1 MTKRW
6 SLGPVLENESLLA
19 NPRMTASCPSS
30 VGVENF
36 PATVSPLD
44 SSSVECRVR
53 RHTRFWL
60 EGSRVMPLMV
70 SPVRGLSDTS

>member
-19 NPRMTASCPSS
+19 NPRMTALRPSS

-44 SSSVECRVR
+44 SSSVE

-60 EGSRVMPLMV
+60 EGSRVMPLVV